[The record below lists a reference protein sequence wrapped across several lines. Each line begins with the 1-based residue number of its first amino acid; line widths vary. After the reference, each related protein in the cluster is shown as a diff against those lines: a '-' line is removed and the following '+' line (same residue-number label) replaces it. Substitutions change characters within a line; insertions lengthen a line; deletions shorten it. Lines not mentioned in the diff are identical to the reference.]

1 MIKIVLLVAFLAY
14 LDAVNAGAIST
25 ADVTPASLV
34 AGASGA
40 ATATFTTA
48 NPVPADGKFVV
59 TFPANFDVTGATV
72 TAITGQTGAAGSGHT
87 INCAAQ
93 VCTVTRGT
101 TGTPGIFTAGVT
113 TVVFGVVKNP
123 AVSGATGTFT
133 ITTTDN
139 SDVTI
144 DTLTTV
150 PAVTITAGVISVA
163 DVTPASLV
171 AGATGAA
178 TATFTTAN
186 PVPADGKFV
195 VTFPANF
202 DVTGAT
208 VTAIT
213 GQTGNAGV
221 GHMINCAGQ
230 VCIVTRGTAGSPGIF
245 TAGVTTVVFGVVK
258 NPAVSGATGT
268 FTITTTTN
276 GDAVIDTLATVP
288 AVTITPLAA
297 TAATT
302 PAAAYTTAAPT
313 LVTHTTTAATTTSA
327 AIVQCTQKGNSPY
340 ASLSFSPSDARPT
353 SVEVSLS
360 TANDI
365 AFKCGVFA
373 YGANTPTADE
383 LFVNGTGAGGAG
395 IRAAPDGPVVALM
408 AGRTHARSAQITFD
422 GVPPGLQYVVH
433 CATNDCPRAI
443 GHLTVRTLTGGPRV
457 VLYEISSMSTID
469 MILDRAV
476 VAPYISNGLGQW
488 HLLINHGLVT
498 INSATINGNVVTV
511 TFSSTSNLCHAYVA
525 IKYTANS
532 VHGQFLIDEHGLPAN
547 NDLEFR
553 HYVACRNAAVVNAVI
568 DSKTTIK
575 WTYSEVV
582 EASSTTST
590 SLSHWYANYPHNS
603 HPTAVAISGRTITF
617 TFTQPMTCSGSGI
630 QMNYNPGSQPLRTA
644 STGRLIY
651 YEYHQAQCKDNDRP
665 YLLSSTVSTINTIE
679 LNFSA
684 PIVADIAS
692 PQLRNRFE
700 IRQNDHVIGNP
711 TAITVDGNLVT
722 LTISFSREGDCSAG
736 WGVYYNTNI
745 PGIAGTYLAPAAF
758 GPRVDNFD
766 TTKVPM
772 RCMLTPTILKT
783 AIVASP
789 NTIELIFDGNITHYG
804 TFNTQLQARFSA
816 GSAYVSPSFQPTI
829 IGNKVTLTFFG
840 IPFSH
845 CGQGFKVRYSSSD
858 SYYSYSKFLRGSG
871 TSSAP
876 TFSEVDV
883 HCLIDV
889 KSVFMVSPNTIEI
902 EYAGDV
908 VAPNVALGL
917 DQWSVSKRSP
927 QNKSLGSPTT
937 VAINGNL
944 ITLTLNETT
953 SCESSVHIQ
962 YTPSTDSN
970 VRLELTDSNSFGG
983 TVVDSMPGRH
993 APCKGIPEMQEA
1005 RMVSR
1010 HVIEVKFN
1018 SPVVAPNISNGLN
1031 QWNIDQHPVAAVA
1044 IHGDTVVLTV
1054 SAVEMIC
1061 EDPYTY
1067 YVAYTPNTVAGEFL
1081 KSPDFGQRT
1090 KSFHNLVTCDF
1101 PTPEKKSAFVASEK
1115 TIELRYDMP
1124 MTAPDVSN
1132 GLTQWSIAGWF
1143 GQVNPTAVA
1152 INGSIVVLTISS
1164 AAMTCGPSYSIYYY
1178 PNGNANQRLSS
1189 ATSGKRAHPFSTN
1202 VDCPPAPY
1210 PLRAMIT
1217 SAHTVDLPFNFEI
1230 AASDV
1235 SKLHEAI
1242 YYESTLYQS
1251 KRVYARKASISG
1263 AVLTLTFGVLPKT
1276 ACYNSGISQ
1285 IQFNSNSNPLV
1296 LVGAGT
1302 FAQKRTSFQVHDIKC
1317 AKRCDGSAAPLY
1329 GSVGDCDS
1337 VVSGMTCQPTCASGF
1352 TVSGT
1357 SSCSFV
1363 GEFTSATCSPQGC
1376 DVPSTINEAGIF
1388 SWNNALCTP
1397 SATVPNGTT
1406 CTINE
1411 NEGYICSSPGL
1422 CVRGSFS
1429 SVAAAACSL
1438 RIPEV
1443 QSRKIISATSV
1454 EIVFDLALSGTIDPA
1469 QFTLTPNGA
1478 TPTAAILN
1486 GKVLMLTVDTMTT
1499 ADCGNRQITYTKA
1512 SADLFDRRLKTPQGG
1527 EVAGFNNK
1535 PLSCDTCDG
1544 STIPVHG
1551 AIGSCSSAVTAG
1563 ASCQPTCN
1571 TGYTVSGPAFCDLGT
1586 QFVPAVCNPNDCA
1599 MPVITEGVFKWSDP
1613 KCGSGSLNVPSGT
1626 TCLITADTDYTCI
1639 SPGKCTAE
1647 VFERNGTCFRTCPA
1661 GSYFA
1666 GSGAKPTD
1674 KNFYK
1679 DSVCTACP

>member
-1 MIKIVLLVAFLAY
+1 
-14 LDAVNAGAIST
+14 
-25 ADVTPASLV
+25 
-34 AGASGA
+34 
-40 ATATFTTA
+40 
-48 NPVPADGKFVV
+48 
-59 TFPANFDVTGATV
+59 
-72 TAITGQTGAAGSGHT
+72 
-87 INCAAQ
+87 
-93 VCTVTRGT
+93 
-101 TGTPGIFTAGVT
+101 
-113 TVVFGVVKNP
+113 
-123 AVSGATGTFT
+123 
-133 ITTTDN
+133 
-139 SDVTI
+139 
-144 DTLTTV
+144 
-150 PAVTITAGVISVA
+150 
-163 DVTPASLV
+163 
-171 AGATGAA
+171 
-178 TATFTTAN
+178 
-186 PVPADGKFV
+186 
-195 VTFPANF
+195 
-202 DVTGAT
+202 
-208 VTAIT
+208 
-213 GQTGNAGV
+213 
-221 GHMINCAGQ
+221 
-230 VCIVTRGTAGSPGIF
+230 
-245 TAGVTTVVFGVVK
+245 
-258 NPAVSGATGT
+258 
-268 FTITTTTN
+268 
-276 GDAVIDTLATVP
+276 
-288 AVTITPLAA
+288 
-297 TAATT
+297 
-302 PAAAYTTAAPT
+302 
-313 LVTHTTTAATTTSA
+313 
-327 AIVQCTQKGNSPY
+327 
-340 ASLSFSPSDARPT
+340 
-353 SVEVSLS
+353 
-360 TANDI
+360 
-365 AFKCGVFA
+365 
-373 YGANTPTADE
+373 
-383 LFVNGTGAGGAG
+383 
-395 IRAAPDGPVVALM
+395 
-408 AGRTHARSAQITFD
+408 
-422 GVPPGLQYVVH
+422 
-433 CATNDCPRAI
+433 
-443 GHLTVRTLTGGPRV
+443 
-457 VLYEISSMSTID
+457 
-469 MILDRAV
+469 
-476 VAPYISNGLGQW
+476 
-488 HLLINHGLVT
+488 
-498 INSATINGNVVTV
+498 
-511 TFSSTSNLCHAYVA
+511 
-525 IKYTANS
+525 
-532 VHGQFLIDEHGLPAN
+532 
-547 NDLEFR
+547 
-553 HYVACRNAAVVNAVI
+553 
-568 DSKTTIK
+568 
-575 WTYSEVV
+575 
-582 EASSTTST
+582 
-590 SLSHWYANYPHNS
+590 
-603 HPTAVAISGRTITF
+603 
-617 TFTQPMTCSGSGI
+617 
-630 QMNYNPGSQPLRTA
+630 
-644 STGRLIY
+644 
-651 YEYHQAQCKDNDRP
+651 
-665 YLLSSTVSTINTIE
+665 
-679 LNFSA
+679 
-684 PIVADIAS
+684 
-692 PQLRNRFE
+692 
-700 IRQNDHVIGNP
+700 
-711 TAITVDGNLVT
+711 
-722 LTISFSREGDCSAG
+722 
-736 WGVYYNTNI
+736 
-745 PGIAGTYLAPAAF
+745 
-758 GPRVDNFD
+758 
-766 TTKVPM
+766 
-772 RCMLTPTILKT
+772 
-783 AIVASP
+783 
-789 NTIELIFDGNITHYG
+789 
-804 TFNTQLQARFSA
+804 
-816 GSAYVSPSFQPTI
+816 
-829 IGNKVTLTFFG
+829 
-840 IPFSH
+840 
-845 CGQGFKVRYSSSD
+845 
-858 SYYSYSKFLRGSG
+858 
-871 TSSAP
+871 
-876 TFSEVDV
+876 
-883 HCLIDV
+883 
-889 KSVFMVSPNTIEI
+889 
-902 EYAGDV
+902 
-908 VAPNVALGL
+908 
-917 DQWSVSKRSP
+917 
-927 QNKSLGSPTT
+927 
-937 VAINGNL
+937 
-944 ITLTLNETT
+944 
-953 SCESSVHIQ
+953 
-962 YTPSTDSN
+962 
-970 VRLELTDSNSFGG
+970 
-983 TVVDSMPGRH
+983 
-993 APCKGIPEMQEA
+993 
-1005 RMVSR
+1005 
-1010 HVIEVKFN
+1010 
-1018 SPVVAPNISNGLN
+1018 
-1031 QWNIDQHPVAAVA
+1031 
-1044 IHGDTVVLTV
+1044 
-1054 SAVEMIC
+1054 MIC
-1061 EDPYTY
+1061 DDPYTY
-1067 YVAYTPNTVAGEFL
+1067 HVAYTPNTVAGEFL

-1132 GLTQWSIAGWF
+1132 GLTQWSIAGQ
-1143 GQVNPTAVA
+1143 GNPTAVA

-1164 AAMTCGPSYSIYYY
+1164 LLTCGPSYSINYY

-1189 ATSGKRAHPFSTN
+1189 ATSGKRAHSFSTN
-1202 VDCPPAPY
+1202 VDCPPAPD

-1429 SVAAAACSL
+1429 SVAAQPCSL

-1679 DSVCTACP
+1679 DSVCTACPSGKFSKLANANACEDHTMNCYLNLFSRTENACFKCPAGKYRFSKNETTCHWVLDPACVPGQHRVPNKAACVDCPVGKFSLGGVGRCRHHLLECPAGKFRAHAGSMVDDALCLDCGSGQYRTRNMFPDNTCAPHSVCLNETSVFGNATHDAVCGHCIRPGFVYFDGKCFRAPFCSPGTRLGRDRRCHPCRDGYFQNAVSNTVMDRCPYEWIDCHKQDKEVASFGTYTTPGSCRTCAAGTFYNSSARSCFPWTDCFALYEYVVRPGSDTSDRLCGTCQPFAFSEKTNDDKCNETNHTICMKMQGKNCTETIDFELDQAVLLKSLLDLDILHSTMIGFYGTGALSVVLTVLAICLNCLCGVKKREDIEAEKEKASATADVHDLATRFYDTLLLCSPGNHGILAARSAHAQHVQKKRTAIADEQKLKLRLERRNRQREQKVRKHKK